1 MRLITKLIVL
11 AVIATIV
18 VIAWSRNQHSAIHSA
33 VQPEPIPIVGP
44 VDTPK
49 LSRQHFARPSPR
61 AVSDPFADTMASLR
75 VMMRQWHES
84 LVADADNEDERARLL
99 QEMLA
104 LVTDE
109 NVAEIVQSLSA
120 EEMET
125 PFGVG
130 ALHHWMQ
137 ADPVKATNWAA
148 TRPSTTDQQTLA
160 IADDWITRQQG
171 LQDCLEELP
180 ATEWKQSFLASLGS
194 EMSAKDPHAA
204 IQFAEQMAPGK
215 AQDNLLQSVAC
226 DWVETDPSSAL
237 DWAANVKDPAL
248 RDKLVASAV
257 QAYAL
262 VDPAQAATWL
272 ISEVKSHE
280 IVNDA
285 AVNITE
291 TWAVQDPAAAA
302 KWVAMFPSGDTRD
315 SAVNTVLVH
324 WLQTD
329 RSAALSWIQTLPE
342 GTGILASLEPKS
354 K

>member
-1 MRLITKLIVL
+1 MKLTAKLLIVP
-11 AVIATIV
+11 VIATIV
-18 VIAWSRNQHSAIHSA
+18 VIVWSVSRHSASHSL
-33 VQPEPIPIVGP
+33 VQSQPIPISASI
-44 VDTPK
+44 DIPK
-49 LSRQHFARPSPR
+49 PNKEPFAKASAR
-61 AVSDPFADTMASLR
+61 AVSDPLADTMASLR
-75 VMMRQWHES
+75 AKMRQWHES
-84 LVADADNEDERARLL
+84 LLADADDEDERARLL

-104 LVTDE
+104 LITDG

-125 PFGVG
+125 PFGAG

-137 ADPVKATNWAA
+137 ADPVNATNWAA
-148 TRPSTTDQQTLA
+148 NRPATTDQQTLA

-171 LQDCLEELP
+171 LQDCIAQLP
-180 ATEWKQSFLASLGS
+180 DTEWKQSFLAGLGS
-194 EMSAKDPHAA
+194 EISGKDPHAA
-204 IQFAEQMAPGK
+204 IQFAEQMTPGN
-215 AQDNLLQSVAC
+215 AQENLLKSVAC
-226 DWVETDPSSAL
+226 DWVETDPTSAL

-272 ISEVKSHE
+272 VSEVKSHE
-280 IVNDA
+280 MVDAA

-291 TWAVQDPAAAA
+291 TWAAQDPAAAA
-302 KWVAMFPSGDTRD
+302 QWVAMFPAGDTRD
-315 SAVNTVLVH
+315 SAVNSVLVH

-329 RSAALSWIQTLPE
+329 RSAALSWVQTLPE
-342 GTGILASLEPKS
+342 GTGILASLGPKS